1 MRIIPVALFL
11 ITIPII
17 LYFISTEREGL
28 DIKHMVKGSQMRS
41 VKIMHFTDKKQ
52 DWDAQ
57 VEEAIF
63 RPGNDM
69 VDLRHVKLN
78 YPDRDLQLRAKNGLY
93 DLRSG
98 RIQLENDIEGTIKG
112 TEFKSARISYNPL
125 KNIIIAKDGLVIK
138 GRKFRITGNSG
149 KIVGNNLMKIEG
161 NVRAVFYK

>member
-17 LYFISTEREGL
+17 LYFISIEREGL
-28 DIKHMVKGSQMRS
+28 DIKHLVKGSQMRS
-41 VKIMHFTDKKQ
+41 VNILHFTEKKQ
-52 DWDAQ
+52 DWSAE
-57 VEEAIF
+57 VEEADF
-63 RPGNDM
+63 RAGNDM

-78 YPDRDLQLRAKNGLY
+78 YPDKDLQLRAKSGLY

-98 RIQLENDIEGTIKG
+98 RIQLENDIEGTIKD

-138 GRKFRITGNSG
+138 GKKFRITGNSG
-149 KIVGNNLMKIEG
+149 KIVENNIMKIEG
-161 NVRAVFYK
+161 NVKAVFYK